1 MGPSSGG
8 SSKINARGGRGGRGG
23 NGGSSWNGSTYVY
36 FGVGGNGGNG
46 GNGNAVSLSAPA
58 GNVTLTGGPL
68 SIDASGGPTGAY
80 GLGSVN
86 GIAGVGG
93 YNGSTIISAGGNI
106 DVGAVS
112 RSVGSLGLAAGG
124 TLRLNGNIDI
134 DGSLV
139 LSGANVVADA
149 PLEAGATLNTFVS
162 AGALNLSNGAGI
174 YAGYNLLVN
183 AGGEINLSNG
193 SWLEAGNEVNL
204 AGSAI
209 KVNGGVYGGGVYA
222 YNNIF
227 AKVLGNITLDNNAYF
242 EAGNDIMLRLA
253 SANSEVSLSNGSYML
268 ADSVTQLPATIFI
281 DFLTRT
287 SGGVMIDGTATTTT
301 LPGGSGFFTVDQ
313 STPATESAKSL
324 VITYANTT
332 TVDPCV
338 SSPDIC
344 KPPLPIDNPVVD
356 DVAGD
361 PCATAPDSAQCKAI
375 KLGEKEKDEK
385 DSFGD
390 GERDE
395 NSSQKKVG
403 TCGV

>member
-1 MGPSSGG
+1 LIG
-8 SSKINARGGRGGRGG
+8 SSFVY
-23 NGGSSWNGSTYVY
+23 SY

-46 GNGNAVSLSAPA
+46 GNGGAVSLSAPA

-68 SIDASGGPTGAY
+68 SIDASGGPTGSY

-139 LSGANVVADA
+139 LSGANVVADV

-162 AGALNLSNGAGI
+162 AGTLNLSNGAGI

-193 SWLEAGNEVNL
+193 SWLGAGNEVNL

-287 SGGVMIDGTATTTT
+287 SGGVMIDGATTTT
-301 LPGGSGFFTVDQ
+301 SLPGGSGFFVMNHDR
-313 STPATESAKSL
+313 PATLSPGGGL
-324 VITYANTT
+324 VISYASTT
-332 TVDPCV
+332 NVDPCV
-338 SSPDIC
+338 NSPDIC

-356 DVAGD
+356 VVDGD
-361 PCATAPDSAQCKAI
+361 PCAAAPDSAQCKAI
-375 KLGEKEKDEK
+375 KLAESEEG
-385 DSFGD
+385 DSFGAND
-390 GERDE
+390 GEDNE
-395 NSSQKKVG
+395 NSSKRKVAQ
-403 TCGV
+403 CGV